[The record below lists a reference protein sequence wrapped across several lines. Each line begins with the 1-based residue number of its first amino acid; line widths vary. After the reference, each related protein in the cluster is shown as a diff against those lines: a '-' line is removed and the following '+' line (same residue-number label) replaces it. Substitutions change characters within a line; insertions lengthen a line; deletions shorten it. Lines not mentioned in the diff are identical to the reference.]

1 MKILTLILWSSVK
14 FLAAAPLALA
24 YGFNYYQTLI
34 ITMTGGILGVF
45 FFFYI
50 GEHLGP
56 LLNIIRIRYAMFR
69 GQNMVDIKQT
79 KRKKIFTWRSRLM
92 VRTIRRFGLIGIA
105 ALTPIILSIPVGTI
119 LAARYY
125 HNKKQVLAYLC
136 ISVLCWSVIMSTLV
150 VIF

>member
-24 YGFNYYQTLI
+24 YGFNYFQTLI

-56 LLNIIRIRYAMFR
+56 WLNIIRIRFAMLR
-69 GQNMVDIKQT
+69 GKNMIDIERS
-79 KRKKIFTWRSRLM
+79 KRKNIFNWRSRLM
-92 VRTIRRFGLIGIA
+92 VRTIRRF
-105 ALTPIILSIPVGTI
+105 
-119 LAARYY
+119 
-125 HNKKQVLAYLC
+125 
-136 ISVLCWSVIMSTLV
+136 
-150 VIF
+150 